1 MSIQATCSFGNN
13 PERNLR
19 QNISIFCNCLLQS
32 RYLWMGIFWLNFD
45 QFRLEIELKVFLKYN
60 TKGRHKN
67 IFLQFFCS
75 KDLKS
80 LLQNNSNQHPVPLT
94 TSDNL

>member
-1 MSIQATCSFGNN
+1 MDG
-13 PERNLR
+13 
-19 QNISIFCNCLLQS
+19 
-32 RYLWMGIFWLNFD
+32 YFWLKFD
-45 QFRLEIELKVFLKYN
+45 QFRLEIELKVFLKFLKHN

-80 LLQNNSNQHPVPLT
+80 LLQNHSNQHPVPLT